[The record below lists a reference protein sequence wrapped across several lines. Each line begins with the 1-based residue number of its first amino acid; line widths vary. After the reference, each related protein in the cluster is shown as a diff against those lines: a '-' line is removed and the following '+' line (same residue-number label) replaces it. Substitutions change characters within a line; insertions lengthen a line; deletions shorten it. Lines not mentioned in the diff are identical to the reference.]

1 VRTLFFLMVIGAL
14 PLAAQTQPIQGAS
27 QFLGQPAGTALT
39 GAPLEKRTRE
49 VASLL
54 RCPVCQGLSVYDS
67 PAVMAVNMKN
77 EVRELLR
84 AGYTQD
90 QVLSYF
96 ERSYG
101 QFVRLEPPRRGINW
115 LVWLG
120 PLVVLMGGAV
130 IVMMVIR
137 KSRSSRT
144 GVEKSEVDPDLSPY
158 VSRAREMAY
167 GAGDRPPESKA

>member
-1 VRTLFFLMVIGAL
+1 MKRFLFLVLMSL
-14 PLAAQTQPIQGAS
+14 PLAAQSQSIQVAR
-27 QFLGQPAGTALT
+27 QILGQPAGAAMD
-39 GAPLEKRTRE
+39 GAQLEKKTRD

-67 PAVMAVNMKN
+67 PAAMAVNMKN

-84 AGYTQD
+84 AGYSQD

-101 QFVRLEPPRRGINW
+101 QFVRLDPPRRGINW

-120 PLVVLMGGAV
+120 PVAALLGGLI

-137 KSRSSRT
+137 KSRSSPIAA
-144 GVEKSEVDPDLSPY
+144 KPEVDPDLSPY
-158 VSRAREMAY
+158 ISRAREMAY
-167 GAGDRPPESKA
+167 GAGDPPPESKP

>member
-1 VRTLFFLMVIGAL
+1 MKHFIFVILVSL
-14 PLAAQTQPIQGAS
+14 PLAAQSQTIQGAR
-27 QFLGQPAGTALT
+27 QILGQPAGAAID
-39 GAPLEKRTRE
+39 GPQLEKKTKD

-67 PAVMAVNMKN
+67 PATMAVNMKN
-77 EVRELLR
+77 EVKELLR
-84 AGYTQD
+84 AGYSQD

-120 PLVVLMGGAV
+120 PVAALVGGFV

-137 KSRSSRT
+137 KSRSSPIAAKR
-144 GVEKSEVDPDLSPY
+144 EEDPELSEY
-158 VSRAREMAY
+158 ISRAREMAY
-167 GAGDRPPESKA
+167 GAGDPPPESKA

>member
-1 VRTLFFLMVIGAL
+1 
-14 PLAAQTQPIQGAS
+14 
-27 QFLGQPAGTALT
+27 
-39 GAPLEKRTRE
+39 
-49 VASLL
+49 
-54 RCPVCQGLSVYDS
+54 
-67 PAVMAVNMKN
+67 MAVNMKN

-120 PLVVLMGGAV
+120 PVAALVGGAV
-130 IVMMVIR
+130 IVMLVIR
-137 KSRSSRT
+137 KSRST
-144 GVEKSEVDPDLSPY
+144 PIAPKAEVDPDLSPY
-158 VSRAREMAY
+158 ISRAREMAY
-167 GAGDRPPESKA
+167 GDPPPESKA

>member
-1 VRTLFFLMVIGAL
+1 VRSFLFLILVTL
-14 PLAAQTQPIQGAS
+14 PLAAQPQTIQGAR
-27 QFLGQPAGTALT
+27 QILGQPAGAALD
-39 GAPLEKRTRE
+39 GAPLEKKTRE

-54 RCPVCQGLSVYDS
+54 RCPVCQGLSIYDS

-84 AGYTQD
+84 AGYTRD

-96 ERSYG
+96 EHSYG

-120 PLVVLMGGAV
+120 PVVVLIGGAV
-130 IVMMVIR
+130 IVMLVIR
-137 KSRSSRT
+137 KSRSSPI
-144 GVEKSEVDPDLSPY
+144 VEKVEIEPGLSPY
-158 VSRAREMAY
+158 ISRAREMAY
-167 GAGDRPPESKA
+167 GVGDPPPESKA

>member
-1 VRTLFFLMVIGAL
+1 VRRFLFLILLGSL
-14 PLAAQTQPIQGAS
+14 PLVAQSQPSQGV
-27 QFLGQPAGTALT
+27 QQILGKPAGTALA

-67 PAVMAVNMKN
+67 PAAMAVNMKN

-90 QVLSYF
+90 QVLNYF

-101 QFVRLEPPRRGINW
+101 QFVRLDPPRRGINW
-115 LVWLG
+115 LVWLL
-120 PLVVLMGGAV
+120 PVVVLVGGGV
-130 IVMMVIR
+130 IVMLAIR
-137 KSRSSRT
+137 KSSSSEIV
-144 GVEKSEVDPDLSPY
+144 VEKTAADPDLSDY

-167 GAGDRPPESKA
+167 GDRPPESKV